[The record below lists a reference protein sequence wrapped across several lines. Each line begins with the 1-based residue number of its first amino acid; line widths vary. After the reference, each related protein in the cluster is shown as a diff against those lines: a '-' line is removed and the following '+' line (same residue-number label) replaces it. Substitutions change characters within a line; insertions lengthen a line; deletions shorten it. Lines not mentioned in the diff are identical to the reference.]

1 MIKKALLV
9 FTCGTLLMLGT
20 SLANNDPVSTRQ
32 NLMKSV
38 GFATGTLGKM
48 VKGELPYDP
57 VTAELAMRV
66 IYTSA
71 VGYPTLFPEGSGDG
85 ANTEAGPKIWQD
97 KAGFEA
103 IALKLEQAALAA
115 GPAAAGGLDSL
126 KASFGSVAENCKA
139 CHQDYR
145 VKKN

>member
-85 ANTEAGPKIWQD
+85 ANTEAGPKIWED
-97 KAGFEA
+97 RAGFEA
-103 IALKLEQAALAA
+103 AFVEFQASLDAAIAAD
-115 GPAAAGGLDSL
+115 PA
-126 KASFGSVAENCKA
+126 SVEELQPLLGAVGQECTA
-139 CHQDYR
+139 CHTEYR
-145 VKKN
+145 LQVN